1 MQHDELLIGTMLD
14 GMARWVAVRTTDTV
28 EEARRRHG
36 MSPVATAALGRLM
49 TGTLILASSL
59 KGDESIT
66 VRLLGDGPLKGV
78 VAVSNAQGE
87 VRGYV
92 QEPLVD
98 LPLKDSGKLDVG
110 SAVGLGEL
118 AVSRS
123 SQNGEVYTGMV
134 PMVSGEIAEDLVHY
148 LLTSEQIPSAMLLG
162 VLVEKDY
169 HVGGAAG
176 LLIQPLPG
184 ATEEDIQAIE
194 SQLGQIG
201 VGISELVARSQ
212 SMAEMLEQLMGQLPY
227 HVLERRAVEFSC
239 TCSKERL
246 SDTLVSIGEKGIA
259 DLIADGRAEMVC
271 HFCNEHYL
279 FTLEELQQIS
289 EQAEGMLG
297 NEKSPI

>member
-1 MQHDELLIGTMLD
+1 MQEQQDELLIGTMLE
-14 GMARWVAVRTTDTV
+14 GKARWVAVRTTDTV

-66 VRLLGDGPLKGV
+66 VRLLGDGPLGGV
-78 VAVSNAQGE
+78 VAVGNAQGE

-92 QEPLVD
+92 HEPLVD

-110 SAVGLGEL
+110 AAVGLGEL

-123 SQNGEVYTGMV
+123 LQNGEVYTGMV

-169 HVGGAAG
+169 HVAGASG
-176 LLIQPLPG
+176 FLIQPLPG

-194 SQLGQIG
+194 RQLGQLG
-201 VGISELVARSQ
+201 VGISELVAKSQ
-212 SMAEMLEQLMGQLPY
+212 SMDKMLDQLMGQIPY
-227 HVLERRAVEFSC
+227 HVLERRTVGFSC

-246 SDTLVSIGEKGIA
+246 SNTLASMGEKEIA
-259 DLIADGRAEMVC
+259 DLIADGKAEMVC
-271 HFCNEHYL
+271 HFCNEHYP
-279 FTLEELQQIS
+279 FTLEELQQIY
-289 EQAEGMLG
+289 ENVG
-297 NEKSPI
+297 K

>member
-1 MQHDELLIGTMLD
+1 MQHDELLIGTMLE
-14 GMARWVAVRTTDTV
+14 GKARWVAVRTTDTV

-66 VRLLGDGPLKGV
+66 LRLLGNGPLKGV
-78 VAVSNAQGE
+78 VAVGDAQGK

-110 SAVGLGEL
+110 SAVGIGEL

-123 SQNGEVYTGMV
+123 LQNGEVYTGMV
-134 PMVSGEIAEDLVHY
+134 PMVSGEIAEDLVQY

-162 VLVEKDY
+162 VLIAKDY
-169 HVGGAAG
+169 HVAGAGG

-184 ATEEDIQAIE
+184 ATEGDIQAIE
-194 SQLGQIG
+194 SQLGCLDT
-201 VGISELVARSQ
+201 GISELVAQSQ
-212 SMAEMLEQLMGQLPY
+212 SIDEMLDRLMGQLPY
-227 HVLERRAVEFSC
+227 QVLERRAVGFSC
-239 TCSKERL
+239 SCSKERL
-246 SDTLVSIGEKGIA
+246 SDTLVSIGKKEITN
-259 DLIADGRAEMVC
+259 LISDGKAEMVC
-271 HFCNEHYL
+271 HFCNEHYP
-279 FTLEELQQIS
+279 FTLEELQQIY
-289 EQAEGMLG
+289 EEVG
-297 NEKSPI
+297 E

>member
-1 MQHDELLIGTMLD
+1 MQHDELLIGTMLE
-14 GMARWVAVRTTDTV
+14 GKARWVAVRTTDTV

-36 MSPVATAALGRLM
+36 LSPVATAALGRLM

-66 VRLLGDGPLKGV
+66 LRLLGDGPLKGV
-78 VAVSNAQGE
+78 VAVGNAQGE

-123 SQNGEVYTGMV
+123 LQNGEVYTGMV

-162 VLVEKDY
+162 VRVEKDY
-169 HVGGAAG
+169 HVDGAAG

-184 ATEEDIQAIE
+184 ATAEDIQAIE
-194 SQLGQIG
+194 SQLGQLT
-201 VGISELVARSQ
+201 GISELAAQSRS
-212 SMAEMLEQLMGQLPY
+212 MDEMLEKLMGQLPY
-227 HVLERRAVEFSC
+227 HVLERRAVEFFC

-246 SDTLVSIGEKGIA
+246 SDSLVSLGKKEIA
-259 DLIADGRAEMVC
+259 DLITDGEAEMVC

-279 FTLEELQQIS
+279 FTQEELQQIWDRV
-289 EQAEGMLG
+289 
-297 NEKSPI
+297 

>member
-1 MQHDELLIGTMLD
+1 MQHDELLIGTMLE
-14 GMARWVAVRTTDTV
+14 GKARWVAVRTTDTV

-66 VRLLGDGPLKGV
+66 LRLLGDGPLQGV
-78 VAVSNAQGE
+78 VAVGNAQGE

-123 SQNGEVYTGMV
+123 LQNGEVYTGMV

-169 HVGGAAG
+169 HVAGAAG

-184 ATEEDIQAIE
+184 ATEGDIQAIE
-194 SQLGQIG
+194 SLLGQLG
-201 VGISELVARSQ
+201 VGISELVAQSQ
-212 SMAEMLEQLMGQLPY
+212 SIEEMLDQLMGQLPY
-227 HVLERRAVEFSC
+227 HVLERRMVEFSC
-239 TCSKERL
+239 NCSKERL
-246 SDTLVSIGEKGIA
+246 SDTLISIGKKEIA
-259 DLIADGRAEMVC
+259 NLITDGKAEMVC
-271 HFCNEHYL
+271 HFCNEHYQ
-279 FTLEELQQIS
+279 FTLDELEELWGRC
-289 EQAEGMLG
+289 GM
-297 NEKSPI
+297 E

>member
-1 MQHDELLIGTMLD
+1 MQHDELLIGTMLE
-14 GMARWVAVRTTDTV
+14 GKARWVAVRTTDTV

-49 TGTLILASSL
+49 TGALILASSL

-66 VRLLGDGPLKGV
+66 LRLLGDGPLKGV
-78 VAVSNAQGE
+78 VAVGNAQGE

-98 LPLKDSGKLDVG
+98 LPLKNSGKLDVG

-123 SQNGEVYTGMV
+123 LQNGEVYTGMV

-148 LLTSEQIPSAMLLG
+148 LLTSEQIPSALLLG

-169 HVGGAAG
+169 HVAGAAG

-194 SQLGQIG
+194 SLIGELG
-201 VGISELVARSQ
+201 VGISELAAQSQ
-212 SMAEMLEQLMGQLPY
+212 AMDELMAQLMGQLPY
-227 HVLERRAVEFSC
+227 HILERRAVKFCC
-239 TCSKERL
+239 TCSKDRL
-246 SDTLVSIGEKGIA
+246 SDTLVSIGKKEIA
-259 DLIADGRAEMVC
+259 DLISDGKAEMVC
-271 HFCNEHYL
+271 HFCNEHYP
-279 FTLEELQQIS
+279 FTLEELQHIYQNI
-289 EQAEGMLG
+289 G
-297 NEKSPI
+297 K

>member
-1 MQHDELLIGTMLD
+1 MQQDELLIGTMLE
-14 GMARWVAVRTTDTV
+14 GKARWVAVRTTDTV
-28 EEARRRHG
+28 EEARRRHR

-59 KGDESIT
+59 KGEENFT
-66 VRLLGDGPLKGV
+66 LRLLGDGPLKGV
-78 VAVSNAQGE
+78 VAVGNAQGE

-110 SAVGLGEL
+110 TAVGLGEL

-123 SQNGEVYTGMV
+123 LQNGEVYTGMV

-162 VLVEKDY
+162 VMVEKNY
-169 HVGGAAG
+169 HVAGAGG

-194 SQLGQIG
+194 SQLGKLDT
-201 VGISELVARSQ
+201 GISELVAQSQ
-212 SMAEMLEQLMGQLPY
+212 SVDEILERLMGQLPY
-227 HVLERRAVEFSC
+227 HVLERRTVGFSC
-239 TCSKERL
+239 TCTKDRL
-246 SDTLVSIGEKGIA
+246 SDTLVSIGKEGIA
-259 DLIADGRAEMVC
+259 DLIADGKAEMVC
-271 HFCNEHYL
+271 HFCNEHYE
-279 FTLEELQQIS
+279 FTLEELEQICDK
-289 EQAEGMLG
+289 AE
-297 NEKSPI
+297 

>member
-36 MSPVATAALGRLM
+36 LSPVATAALGRLM
-49 TGTLILASSL
+49 TGALILASSL

-66 VRLLGDGPLKGV
+66 LRLLGDGPIEGV
-78 VAVSNAQGE
+78 VAVGNAQGN

-92 QEPLVD
+92 GEPLVD

-123 SQNGEVYTGMV
+123 LHNGEVYTGMV

-162 VLVEKDY
+162 VRVEKDY
-169 HVGGAAG
+169 HVLGAAG

-184 ATEEDIQAIE
+184 ATEKDIQAIE
-194 SQLGQIG
+194 SQIGQLGA
-201 VGISELVARSQ
+201 GISELVAQSQ
-212 SMAEMLEQLMGQLPY
+212 SMEKMLDQLMGQLPY
-227 HVLERRAVEFSC
+227 HVLERRAVKFSC
-239 TCSKERL
+239 MCSKERL
-246 SDTLVSIGEKGIA
+246 SDTLVSIGKKEIA
-259 DLIADGRAEMVC
+259 DLISDGKAEMVC
-271 HFCNEHYL
+271 HFCNEHYQ
-279 FTLEELQQIS
+279 FTREELQQIS
-289 EQAEGMLG
+289 ERC
-297 NEKSPI
+297 

>member
-36 MSPVATAALGRLM
+36 LSPVATAALGRLM
-49 TGTLILASSL
+49 TGALILASSL

-66 VRLLGDGPLKGV
+66 LRLLGDGPLEGV
-78 VAVSNAQGE
+78 VAVGNAQGK

-92 QEPLVD
+92 GEPLVD

-110 SAVGLGEL
+110 TAVGLGEL

-123 SQNGEVYTGMV
+123 LHNGEVYTGMV

-162 VLVEKDY
+162 VRVEKDY
-169 HVGGAAG
+169 HVAGAAG

-184 ATEEDIQAIE
+184 ATETDIQAIE
-194 SQLGQIG
+194 SQIG
-201 VGISELVARSQ
+201 KLSAGISELVAQSRS
-212 SMAEMLEQLMGQLPY
+212 MEEMLDQLMGQLPY
-227 HVLERRAVEFSC
+227 HVLERRSVKFSC
-239 TCSKERL
+239 MCSKERL
-246 SDTLVSIGEKGIA
+246 SETLVSIGKKEIA
-259 DLIADGRAEMVC
+259 DLISDGKAEMVC
-271 HFCNEHYL
+271 HFCNEHYQ

-289 EQAEGMLG
+289 EQAQ
-297 NEKSPI
+297 